1 MTLMVAVLT
10 AGYSVYFQPDLEARL
25 KPKVGLYSAIGLSGR
40 LAVFGVRI
48 GSGIVTV
55 VTGICDV
62 TTCSLVNCYEHF
74 GGTYCLHVQV
84 EVM

>member
-40 LAVFGVRI
+40 LAVLGVRI
-48 GSGIVTV
+48 DADIDSGY
-55 VTGICDV
+55 GN
-62 TTCSLVNCYEHF
+62 L
-74 GGTYCLHVQV
+74 
-84 EVM
+84 